1 MTILASVRID
11 GPPTAKGRPRFTRLG
26 RAYTPGKTRE
36 AEGYIRHQI
45 VEQAGMLRLEG
56 ALRVTVACFMAV
68 PGSWSKVKQ
77 AQALTGAVPHIGR
90 PDLDNLAKAVL
101 DAANGY
107 LWCDDS
113 QIVALNLSKAYAERP
128 GVRLTVEAA

>member
-1 MTILASVRID
+1 MTILATVRID

-26 RAYTPGKTRE
+26 RAFTPEKTRQ

-56 ALRVTVACFMAV
+56 PLRVTVACFMAV
-68 PGSWSKVKQ
+68 PGSWSQVKR
-77 AQALTGAVPHIGR
+77 AKALTGAVHHIGR

-107 LWCDDS
+107 LWCDDA
-113 QIVALNLSKAYAERP
+113 QIVALVLSKAYSERP
-128 GVRLTVEAA
+128 GVCLTVEAP

>member
-1 MTILASVRID
+1 MTILATVRID
-11 GPPTAKGRPRFTRLG
+11 GPPTAKGRPRFTRIG

-45 VEQAGMLRLEG
+45 VEQAGMLRFEG

-77 AQALTGAVPHIGR
+77 AQALTGAVQHIGR

-113 QIVALNLSKAYAERP
+113 QIVALVLSKSYAEQP

>member
-1 MTILASVRID
+1 MTILATVRID
-11 GPPTAKGRPRFTRLG
+11 GPPTAKGRPRFTRIG

-56 ALRVTVACFMAV
+56 ALRVTVVCFMAV

-77 AQALTGAVPHIGR
+77 AQALTGAVQHIGR

-113 QIVALNLSKAYAERP
+113 QIVALVLSKSYAERP

>member
-11 GPPTAKGRPRFTRLG
+11 GPPTAKGRPRFTRMG
-26 RAYTPGKTRE
+26 RAFTPAKTRQ

-56 ALRVTVACFMAV
+56 PLRVTVACFMAV
-68 PGSWSKVKQ
+68 PGSWSKLKQ
-77 AQALTGAVPHIGR
+77 AQALTGAVHHIGR

-107 LWCDDS
+107 LWCDDA
-113 QIVALNLSKAYAERP
+113 QIVALVLSKSYAERP
-128 GVRLTVEAA
+128 GVRLTVEAP

>member
-1 MTILASVRID
+1 MTILATVRID

-26 RAYTPGKTRE
+26 RAYTPETTRQ

-45 VEQAGMLRLEG
+45 VEQAGMLRLDG

-68 PGSWSKVKQ
+68 PGSWSQVKR
-77 AQALTGAVPHIGR
+77 AKALTGAVHHIGR

-113 QIVALNLSKAYAERP
+113 QIVGLVLSKSYSERP

>member
-1 MTILASVRID
+1 MTILANVRID
-11 GPPTAKGRPRFTRLG
+11 GPPTAKGRPRFTRIG
-26 RAYTPGKTRE
+26 RAYTPETTRQ

-45 VEQAGMLRLEG
+45 VEQAGMLRLDC

-68 PGSWSKVKQ
+68 PGSWSQLKRAK
-77 AQALTGAVPHIGR
+77 ALTGAVQHVGR

-107 LWCDDS
+107 LWLDDS
-113 QIVALNLSKAYAERP
+113 QIVALVLSKSYSERP

>member
-77 AQALTGAVPHIGR
+77 AQALTGAVQHIGR

-101 DAANGY
+101 DAANSY

-113 QIVALNLSKAYAERP
+113 QIVALVLSKSYAERP

>member
-1 MTILASVRID
+1 MTILATVRID

-56 ALRVTVACFMAV
+56 ALRVTVVCFMAM
-68 PGSWSKVKQ
+68 PGSWSKIKQ
-77 AQALTGAVPHIGR
+77 ARAVAGFVQHIGR

-113 QIVALNLSKAYAERP
+113 QIVALVLSKHYSKRP

>member
-1 MTILASVRID
+1 MTMLATVRID
-11 GPPTAKGRPRFTRLG
+11 GPPTAKGRPRFARLG

-68 PGSWSKVKQ
+68 PGSWSKLKQ
-77 AQALTGAVPHIGR
+77 AQALTGAVQHVGR

-107 LWCDDS
+107 LWLDDS
-113 QIVALNLSKAYAERP
+113 QIVALNLSKAYSERP

>member
-1 MTILASVRID
+1 MTILATVRID

-26 RAYTPGKTRE
+26 RAFTPEKTRQ

-56 ALRVTVACFMAV
+56 PLRVTVACFMAV
-68 PGSWSKVKQ
+68 PGSWSKLKQ
-77 AQALTGAVPHIGR
+77 AKALTNALHPIGR
-90 PDLDNLAKAVL
+90 PDLDNLAKAIL

-107 LWCDDS
+107 LWCDDA
-113 QIVALNLSKAYAERP
+113 QIVGLILSKSYSDRP

>member
-1 MTILASVRID
+1 MTILATVRID
-11 GPPTAKGRPRFTRLG
+11 GPPTPKGRPRFTRLG

-68 PGSWSKVKQ
+68 PGSWSKVMR
-77 AQALTGAVPHIGR
+77 ARAVAGFVQHIGR

-113 QIVALNLSKAYAERP
+113 QIVALVLSKSYAERP